1 MQMKE
6 SGEDYL
12 EAILIL
18 SKQQANVR
26 ATDICNYFGYARAS
40 VSVALKH
47 FREDDYVTVDEN
59 KSISLT
65 DKGIE
70 IAERMYD
77 RHQTI
82 ANIFM
87 QLGVPEDIAKKDAC
101 RVEHYISDETYEAM
115 KHHFLPFD
123 K

>member
-1 MQMKE
+1 MQIKE

-12 EAILIL
+12 ESILIL
-18 SKQQANVR
+18 SKQQESVR

-40 VSVALKH
+40 VSVVLKH
-47 FREDDYVTVDEN
+47 FREAGYVEVDEN
-59 KSISLT
+59 KIISLT
-65 DKGIE
+65 DKGLE

-82 ANIFM
+82 TNIFM

-101 RVEHYISDETYEAM
+101 RVEHYISDVTYAAM
-115 KHHFLPFD
+115 KEHFFPVE